1 MNIFMLDSN
10 MDKCVQYHCDKHIVK
25 MPLETTQM
33 VCTIS
38 HKVAPLSG
46 LSPPYLP
53 VHAKH
58 PCTLW
63 GGMNKRNFTWLWWF
77 GVALCAEYEYR
88 YGRKHACVDVLYDIA
103 CQCWNDL
110 PDGEYTD
117 PPQAMPDEYK
127 DPDVIQ
133 AYRKY
138 YYYEKSRFAKWT
150 KRPRPFFMEEGYY
163 EKIKA

>member
-1 MNIFMLDSN
+1 
-10 MDKCVQYHCDKHIVK
+10 
-25 MPLETTQM
+25 
-33 VCTIS
+33 
-38 HKVAPLSG
+38 
-46 LSPPYLP
+46 
-53 VHAKH
+53 
-58 PCTLW
+58 
-63 GGMNKRNFTWLWWF
+63 MNKRNFTWLWWF

>member
-25 MPLETTQM
+25 MPLET
-33 VCTIS
+33 CTIS
-38 HKVAPLSG
+38 HKVAPISG
-46 LSPPYLP
+46 LTPPYLP

-63 GGMNKRNFTWLWWF
+63 GGLNKRNFTWLWWF

-110 PDGEYTD
+110 PPGEMTEQ
-117 PPQAMPDEYK
+117 PQAMPDEYK

-163 EKIKA
+163 GKIEA